1 MFKTMFNLSLPELV
15 VIGAAGLLVFGP
27 KRLPEL
33 AKSLGKGIRDFKKAM
48 EGEDDPSPDSQ
59 TVTPLPPAIAPTP
72 QMPVSAVAAEKVLE
86 TNSTLTGPPEQ
97 AL

>member
-1 MFKTMFNLSLPELV
+1 MFNLSLPELL

-48 EGEDDPSPDSQ
+48 DGEDDEKSQ
-59 TVTPLPPAIAPTP
+59 QAQQPGVTPLPPGS
-72 QMPVSAVAAEKVLE
+72 PVVPNDPHASNEPEVEKVPQV
-86 TNSTLTGPPEQ
+86 TNDPNRKSS
-97 AL
+97 

>member
-1 MFKTMFNLSLPELV
+1 MFNLSLPELL

-48 EGEDDPSPDSQ
+48 EGEDEDEKNKPQAHQETLPPVPQSPSTPTEPRAAAEPAPSNPDPSSRK
-59 TVTPLPPAIAPTP
+59 T
-72 QMPVSAVAAEKVLE
+72 S
-86 TNSTLTGPPEQ
+86 
-97 AL
+97 